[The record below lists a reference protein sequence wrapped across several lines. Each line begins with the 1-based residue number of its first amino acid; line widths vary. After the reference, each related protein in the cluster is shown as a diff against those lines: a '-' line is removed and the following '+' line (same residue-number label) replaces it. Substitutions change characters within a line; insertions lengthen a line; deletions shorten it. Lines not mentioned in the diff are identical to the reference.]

1 MLKASIKGIFK
12 PSVSFGK
19 EVIQVS
25 PHNQSF
31 LLRWET
37 AASRLKEGIFHNLEV
52 LQERTDLK
60 QDFCTNIRG
69 RELQKEKFRPWL
81 EWQTSK
87 IWPRAP
93 REDWKKPFYSRKAF
107 QMKLWHSISWP
118 VLEHPAALGTHT
130 FHSQNATLNN
140 NYSLS
145 SSINFYQKG
154 RWQNQCKTSSS

>member
-1 MLKASIKGIFK
+1 MLKASTKGIFK

-19 EVIQVS
+19 AASQVS
-25 PHNQSF
+25 PHKQPF
-31 LLRWET
+31 LLQWET

-52 LQERTDLK
+52 LKERTGLK

-69 RELQKEKFRPWL
+69 RELRKEKFRPWL
-81 EWQTSK
+81 EWQTSN
-87 IWPRAP
+87 IQPRAHG
-93 REDWKKPFYSRKAF
+93 EDWKKPFDSRKAF
-107 QMKLWHSISWP
+107 QMKLWHSISGP
-118 VLEHPAALGTHT
+118 VLEHPAAPGTHT

-154 RWQNQCKTSSS
+154 QWQNQRKTSSS